1 MGILTE
7 LDGIQALT
15 QLLQNSPGMVIVK
28 FGATWCGPCKQ
39 IAQQVHGLM
48 HQIMDVYSEKVI
60 CCDIDIDES
69 FEIYAFLK
77 SKKMVN
83 GIPAILCWDAG
94 NVSFIP
100 SDSALGANVNEI
112 NLLFSRC
119 ANKLSLLK

>member
-1 MGILTE
+1 MGIVTE
-7 LDGIQALT
+7 IDGIPAFT
-15 QLLQNSPGMVIVK
+15 QMLQDSPGMVIAK

-48 HQIMDVYSEKVI
+48 HQISEVYSGKVI

-83 GIPAILCWDAG
+83 GIPAILTWDAG
-94 NVSFIP
+94 NVTFIP
-100 SDSALGANVNEI
+100 SDCVLGANVNEI
-112 NLLFSRC
+112 NLLFTRC
-119 ANKLSLLK
+119 TNKLSLLK